1 MNNTE
6 HTTSVLGSWIN
17 NAVANGADAILLA
30 ANGPEAVNDALKE
43 ASAAGVQIGTRFVMT
58 EECSAHA
65 KFKDAF
71 LHANARDAIAT
82 PQFDSRLP
90 VVAVRALKNKGH
102 DTFAKLQL
110 ALIRKLEE
118 GSIHRQEAQMEV
130 EKFWMGALRRAV
142 VEGDVETGS
151 LMAGQS
157 VGLMDRIV
165 PVRELIDELL
175 ADASAELDQVKAKLS

>member
-1 MNNTE
+1 MLKQE
-6 HTTSVLGSWIN
+6 IQI
-17 NAVANGADAILLA
+17 ARELL
-30 ANGPEAVNDALKE
+30 
-43 ASAAGVQIGTRFVMT
+43 SAMREQNLD
-58 EECSAHA
+58 E
-65 KFKDAF
+65 
-71 LHANARDAIAT
+71 
-82 PQFDSRLP
+82 
-90 VVAVRALKNKGH
+90 
-102 DTFAKLQL
+102 KLQITAL
-110 ALIRKLEE
+110 DLIRKLEE

>member
-1 MNNTE
+1 M
-6 HTTSVLGSWIN
+6 
-17 NAVANGADAILLA
+17 
-30 ANGPEAVNDALKE
+30 
-43 ASAAGVQIGTRFVMT
+43 
-58 EECSAHA
+58 
-65 KFKDAF
+65 
-71 LHANARDAIAT
+71 
-82 PQFDSRLP
+82 
-90 VVAVRALKNKGH
+90 AVRALKNKGH

-110 ALIRKLEE
+110 DLIRKLEE